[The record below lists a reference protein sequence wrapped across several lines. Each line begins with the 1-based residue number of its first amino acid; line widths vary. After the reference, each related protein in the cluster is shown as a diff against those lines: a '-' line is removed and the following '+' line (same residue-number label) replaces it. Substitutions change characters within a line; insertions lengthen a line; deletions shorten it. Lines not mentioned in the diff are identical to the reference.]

1 MREGRT
7 MQREPERLD
16 VVAPIVDAPEA
27 GLVAGQVGTVV
38 EPLDALTVRVAFATD
53 EGEPY
58 AVAPLRKM
66 KLLVLRY
73 ARVAA

>member
-1 MREGRT
+1 MR
-7 MQREPERLD
+7 REPKRLD
-16 VVAPIVDAPEA
+16 VVALVADAPEA

-38 EPLDALTVRVAFATD
+38 EPLAAATVLVEFATD

-58 AVAPLRKM
+58 AVAPLAKS

-73 ARVAA
+73 HPVAA